1 MVHYF
6 TSITENYLAKARV
19 LCKTLKKHNPTS
31 KFYVGLTGDIPS
43 DFNPAMEPFDG
54 IILTHE
60 LDPVTQK
67 DIFFFKHTITE
78 VCTAVKPA
86 LALTLIQKFNAE
98 KVVYLDPDIMVFSQL
113 NEIDLLLDTHSMIF
127 TPHQLDFEEDDS
139 YVVSNEIL
147 FLKRGTY
154 NLGFFAVKADET
166 GLKFLNWWNKRLM
179 YYCFDDDYELL
190 NVLEPD
196 GLLGM
201 FTDQKWIDLVPAFFD
216 GYHILKDPGY
226 NVCTWNMTQRYI
238 QETGDGSYTVN
249 GKPLRFFH
257 FSGFDEG
264 MHHNEMQRV
273 LNYNHKNRD
282 ATILSAMYE
291 KQLIM
296 NGQKRVEN
304 IPYKYKYYSNGA
316 LISKAERKILH
327 LRRDLYHIFPNPFV
341 VTEGSCYYTWVRE
354 VYGPYVEKSQK
365 EQIGRKITYKKVLNL
380 LFPPSTA
387 RGQWLRKLRRA
398 VIGKKK
404 VGAP

>member
-1 MVHYF
+1 
-6 TSITENYLAKARV
+6 
-19 LCKTLKKHNPTS
+19 
-31 KFYVGLTGDIPS
+31 
-43 DFNPAMEPFDG
+43 
-54 IILTHE
+54 
-60 LDPVTQK
+60 
-67 DIFFFKHTITE
+67 
-78 VCTAVKPA
+78 
-86 LALTLIQKFNAE
+86 
-98 KVVYLDPDIMVFSQL
+98 VVYLDPDIMVFSQL
-113 NEIDLLLDTHSMIF
+113 DEVDLLLDTHSMVF

-166 GLKFLNWWNKRLM
+166 GLKFLKWWNKRLM

-238 QETGDGSYTVN
+238 KETGDGSYTVN

-264 MHHNEMQRV
+264 VHHNEMQRA

-291 KQLIM
+291 KQLIK

-304 IPYKYKYYSNGA
+304 IPFKYKYYSNGD
-316 LISKAERKILH
+316 LISNAERKILH
-327 LRRDLYHIFPNPFV
+327 LRRDLYNIFPNPFV
-341 VTEGSCYYTWVRE
+341 VTEGSCYYRWVRE

-365 EQIGRKITYKKVLNL
+365 EQIARKITYKKVLNL

-387 RGQWLRKLRRA
+387 RGQWLRKLRRT

-404 VGAP
+404 VDAQ